1 MSGSSCKDD
10 IMASLISQIKRQCRT
25 DDNEGTTTRAT
36 AAAAAAWLVNTN
48 GKVVL
53 RMKRKCPKDYF
64 VGRSP
69 DNDVVIN
76 AKNVSRVHV
85 RLAWDGSAVMA
96 QLVSTTLK
104 MVVNETIRVAPEH
117 QR

>member
-1 MSGSSCKDD
+1 MSGSSSKDD

-25 DDNEGTTTRAT
+25 DDNNGATTKAT
-36 AAAAAAWLVNTN
+36 AAAAWLVNTN

-53 RMKRKCPKDYF
+53 RMMRKCPKDYF

-104 MVVNETIRVAPEH
+104 MVVNETVRVAPEH